1 LFEQRRKRRK
11 RSEEEEEEAAHSAI
25 PLLSERTGYYCG
37 AGVWTEEAK
46 EGAVVVTR
54 MFIENAAEL
63 VSYRNVTYVG
73 VAAAAAACVLPT
85 MCRPD
90 LT

>member
-1 LFEQRRKRRK
+1 LFEQRRKR
-11 RSEEEEEEAAHSAI
+11 SEEEEAAHSAI

-37 AGVWTEEAK
+37 AVWTEEAK

-63 VSYRNVTYVG
+63 VSYRIVT
-73 VAAAAAACVLPT
+73 
-85 MCRPD
+85 
-90 LT
+90 